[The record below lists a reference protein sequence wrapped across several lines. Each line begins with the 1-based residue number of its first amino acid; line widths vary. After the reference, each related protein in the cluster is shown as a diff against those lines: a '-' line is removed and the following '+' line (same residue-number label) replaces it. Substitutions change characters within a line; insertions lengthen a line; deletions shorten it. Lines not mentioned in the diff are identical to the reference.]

1 MWAPVFLTQSV
12 LTSFPFRKAS
22 LKACHDDSL
31 QICAARAA
39 PHPTHCRGP
48 AASDSE
54 KGDVMSESIRGNLH
68 SGGKKRHRERRRR
81 KVGNCLFP
89 LCIAAGRDISLHQ
102 EQGVSECQRCDSTE
116 QQPTAAEL
124 TSAGQE
130 LFGANPQHCEA
141 PSALL

>member
-39 PHPTHCRGP
+39 PHPARCRGP
-48 AASDSE
+48 AASAR
-54 KGDVMSESIRGNLH
+54 GDVMSESIRGNLH
-68 SGGKKRHRERRRR
+68 SGGKKKDTENGGGEKWETAFFLCALLQVETYPCTRN
-81 KVGNCLFP
+81 KVCLNARDV
-89 LCIAAGRDISLHQ
+89 IAQS
-102 EQGVSECQRCDSTE
+102 ST
-116 QQPTAAEL
+116 TAAEL

-130 LFGANPQHCEA
+130 LFGASPQHCEA